1 MFSILETALI
11 LLSKLFVKSTY
22 LFLQSASVMM
32 DSLLH
37 EEKHSVR
44 QMALSVYV
52 KHPLRN
58 NVSKEEEN
66 NLLR

>member
-1 MFSILETALI
+1 
-11 LLSKLFVKSTY
+11 
-22 LFLQSASVMM
+22 MM
-32 DSLLH
+32 DSVLH